1 MVTGHVQSLPHTLLE
16 FMSDFG
22 AGNPKLIE
30 DILDVLLD
38 EKVYPPPPPPA
49 SAHPFRPATPFHA
62 ATPSFPIWV
71 RWTDRR
77 RPMAGDRNC
86 RVRECA

>member
-38 EKVYPPPPPPA
+38 EKVYPPPPA
-49 SAHPFRPATPFHA
+49 SAHPFRPATPQPHPSHTPATPFHA
-62 ATPSFPIWV
+62 ATASLLP
-71 RWTDRR
+71 DLDA
-77 RPMAGDRNC
+77 MD
-86 RVRECA
+86 